1 MQTEPKSR
9 HKRFVILDRD
19 GTLIAE
25 KDYLSDPADVEL
37 IENAAAGLRLFGE
50 LGFGRLIVTNQSG
63 VGRGYFSPEA
73 VEAVHDRLLS
83 LLAEAGAGVDGIYV
97 CPHAPGDECACRK
110 PKTALVLQAAAEW
123 GFDPA
128 RCVFIGDKASDVE
141 LGRRCGGV
149 TILVRTGYGEEQLR
163 QNLARP
169 DYVVRDLKE
178 AAELFMKMGNDG
190 SANGGAELFRAH
202 LRESAATKLRLVDA
216 GETAVLAAADE
227 IVVSMKAGGKLLL
240 CGNGG
245 SAADA
250 QHIAAELV
258 SVLSQDFPRQALAA
272 MALTTD
278 SSILTAIAND
288 YGYGG
293 VFERQVQALGR
304 AGDVVLGI
312 STSGNSE
319 NVVRALAA
327 ARAQG
332 MRTIAMTG
340 SAEGRMR
347 ELADVAIRVPSSNVQ
362 HIQEAHVAIGHI
374 LCAIV
379 ERRMAD
385 TN

>member
-1 MQTEPKSR
+1 MQTEPKSP
-9 HKRFVILDRD
+9 HKPFVILDRD

-63 VGRGYFSPEA
+63 VGRGYFAPEA
-73 VEAVHDRLLS
+73 VAAVHDRMLS
-83 LLAEAGAGVDGIYV
+83 LLAEAGAGVEGIYV

-110 PKTALVLQAAAEW
+110 PQTALVLQAAAEW
-123 GFDPA
+123 GFDPS

-141 LGRRCGGV
+141 LGRNCGGV

-304 AGDVVLGI
+304 AGDVLLGI

-319 NVVRALAA
+319 NVVRALTA
-327 ARAQG
+327 ARARG
-332 MRTIAMTG
+332 LRTIAMTG
-340 SAEGRMR
+340 SAGGRML